1 VFTRHRSA
9 WRRSNRRNRKTQ
21 VAVSVAVAAVAVVAA
36 VAGISL
42 ADQHVESLNQAALG
56 DCLSS
61 GTAQAS
67 GAPAVSAS
75 GAPQNQAASPAPCP
89 SGTANGTAVAAKPAG
104 PRVNVAPNDFANGP
118 IATQQLGDVAT
129 QPVDGAG
136 DAINLNQTPDEAANS
151 GNCTIVVPSNPLT
164 AQGLATPYQLA
175 DGCSMANADQQ
186 AFVEATI
193 LSPNGQ
199 VQVYNPLVITQGT
212 RPAAR
217 PVVPRIPGGS
227 RVIIDFGFNG
237 TNLLLT
243 GPGAVQRSSGCVD
256 ALGQSVIGQVSACGA
271 VPFYNMANQ
280 LIARHILRV
289 PAAGQ
294 AQDGQACLTT
304 RDFALIDQDQSDN
317 VYSKYLLTGDGR
329 TAQATRANQ
338 ARMGNAQL
346 VSNGSDNALLGYFVD
361 PANGCQ
367 PFTRPDATSV
377 NGAQGSQALDEL
389 SARVNQKPHVALIPT
404 NNPMVLVGGAF
415 SIAKTNMYRSLVDQ
429 PLLAANTDPNQVAA
443 AYCMNMV
450 NIAPARDQADANSDG
465 NFTTPVPTVGNNLAT
480 FLGNRLSMSFGN
492 LNCGDF
498 GLTDPTN
505 VTAGDDGVA
514 TAVTYNTAQQQATL
528 PAPQNGNGQNGNGQ
542 NGNGQNGN
550 GQNGNGQNGGPSQG
564 HHHHHRFR
572 SSGM

>member
-1 VFTRHRSA
+1 
-9 WRRSNRRNRKTQ
+9 

-75 GAPQNQAASPAPCP
+75 GAPQSPAASPAPCP
-89 SGTANGTAVAAKPAG
+89 SAAASGAAVAAKPAG
-104 PRVNVAPNDFANGP
+104 PRVKVAPNDFANGP

-129 QPVDGAG
+129 QPVDGNG
-136 DAINLNQTPDEAANS
+136 DAINLNQTADEAADS

-186 AFVEATI
+186 AYVEATI

-217 PVVPRIPGGS
+217 PVVPRIPRGS

-271 VPFYNMANQ
+271 VPFYSLANQ
-280 LIARHILRV
+280 LIARHVLRV
-289 PAAGQ
+289 PQAGT

-317 VYSKYLLTGDGR
+317 VYSKYLLTADGR
-329 TAQATRANQ
+329 TAQATQANQ
-338 ARMGNAQL
+338 ARMGDAQL

-361 PANGCQ
+361 PANGCK
-367 PFTRPDATSV
+367 PYTGPDSTST
-377 NGAQGSQALDEL
+377 NGSQGSQALDEL
-389 SARVNQKPHVALIPT
+389 SARVNQKPHIALIPT

-415 SIAKTNMYRSLVDQ
+415 SLAKTNMYRSLVDQ

-450 NIAPARDQADANSDG
+450 NIAPAHDQADADSDA
-465 NFTTPVPTVGNNLAT
+465 NFTSPVPDVGNNLAT

-514 TAVTYNTAQQQATL
+514 TAVTYSTAQQQATI
-528 PAPQNGNGQNGNGQ
+528 PAPQGNPQNGNGNGNNG
-542 NGNGQNGN
+542 GNGG
-550 GQNGNGQNGGPSQG
+550 NGGPSQG
-564 HHHHHRFR
+564 HGHHHHKFR

>member
-1 VFTRHRSA
+1 MFIRHRSA

-42 ADQHVESLNQAALG
+42 ADQHVESMNQAALG

-67 GAPAVSAS
+67 GAPAVNAS
-75 GAPQNQAASPAPCP
+75 GAPQSPAASPAPCA
-89 SGTANGTAVAAKPAG
+89 SGAASGPAAANPAD
-104 PRVNVAPNDFANGP
+104 PRVNVAPNDFADGP
-118 IATQQLGDVAT
+118 IATRQLGDVAT
-129 QPVDGAG
+129 HPVDGDG
-136 DAINLNQTPDEAANS
+136 NAINLNQTPDEAADS
-151 GNCTIVVPSNPLT
+151 GNCTIVVPRNPLT
-164 AQGLATPYQLA
+164 ARGLATPYQLA
-175 DGCSMANADQQ
+175 DGCTMANGDEQ

-217 PVVPRIPGGS
+217 PVVPRIPRGS

-237 TNLLLT
+237 GNLLLT
-243 GPGAVQRSSGCVD
+243 GPGAAQRSSGCVD

-271 VPFYNMANQ
+271 VPFYNLANR

-289 PAAGQ
+289 PPAGT
-294 AQDGQACLTT
+294 AQDGQPCQTT

-317 VYSKYLLTGDGR
+317 VYSMYLLTADGR
-329 TAQATRANQ
+329 TAQATKGNKA
-338 ARMGNAQL
+338 MLGNAQL

-367 PFTRPDATSV
+367 PFTSQDATSV
-377 NGAQGSQALDEL
+377 NGSQGSQALDEL
-389 SARVNQKPHVALIPT
+389 SARVNQKPHIAMIPP
-404 NNPMVLVGGAF
+404 NNPMVLVGGDY

-429 PLLAANTDPNQVAA
+429 PMLAANTNPSEVAA

-450 NIAPARDQADANSDG
+450 NIAPARDQADYDRDT
-465 NFTTPVPTVGNNLAT
+465 NFDTPVPDVGNNLAT
-480 FLGNRLSMSFGN
+480 FIGNRLSMSFGN

-528 PAPQNGNGQNGNGQ
+528 PASEADPQPGGNGNNG
-542 NGNGQNGN
+542 
-550 GQNGNGQNGGPSQG
+550 SQG
-564 HHHHHRFR
+564 HGRHHHHHHYRR
-572 SSGM
+572 SGM

>member
-1 VFTRHRSA
+1 MFTRHRSA

-21 VAVSVAVAAVAVVAA
+21 VTVSVAVAVVAVAAA

-61 GTAQAS
+61 GAAQAS

-75 GAPQNQAASPAPCP
+75 GAPQNPAASPAPCA
-89 SGTANGTAVAAKPAG
+89 SGAASSPAAAAAKPAG
-104 PRVNVAPNDFANGP
+104 PRVKVAPNDFANGP

-136 DAINLNQTPDEAANS
+136 DAINLNQTPAQAADS
-151 GNCTIVVPSNPLT
+151 GNCTIVVPRNPLT

-175 DGCSMANADQQ
+175 DGCSMANGNQQ

-217 PVVPRIPGGS
+217 PVVPQIPRGS

-243 GPGAVQRSSGCVD
+243 GPGAVQQSSGCVD

-271 VPFYNMANQ
+271 VPFYTLANQ
-280 LIARHILRV
+280 LIARHSLRV
-289 PAAGQ
+289 PAAGR
-294 AQDGQACLTT
+294 AQDGQACQTT

-329 TAQATRANQ
+329 TAQATQANQ

-367 PFTRPDATSV
+367 PFTRPDATSM
-377 NGAQGSQALDEL
+377 NGSQGSQALDEL
-389 SARVNQKPHVALIPT
+389 SARVDQKPHIAMIPT

-429 PLLAANTDPNQVAA
+429 PLLAANTNPNEVAA

-450 NIAPARDQADANSDG
+450 NIAPARDQADMGADANF
-465 NFTTPVPTVGNNLAT
+465 NTPVPAVGNNLAT

-514 TAVTYNTAQQQATL
+514 TAVSYSTAQQQATI
-528 PAPQNGNGQNGNGQ
+528 PAPQGTNPQGG
-542 NGNGQNGN
+542 
-550 GQNGNGQNGGPSQG
+550 NGNGQNGGG
-564 HHHHHRFR
+564 HHHHHKFR

>member
-1 VFTRHRSA
+1 MFTRHRSA

-61 GTAQAS
+61 GAAQAS
-67 GAPAVSAS
+67 GAPAVNAS
-75 GAPQNQAASPAPCP
+75 GAPQSPAASPAPCA
-89 SGTANGTAVAAKPAG
+89 SGAANTPAAAAKQAG
-104 PRVNVAPNDFANGP
+104 PRVNVVPNDFANGP

-129 QPVDGAG
+129 NPVDGAG
-136 DAINLNQTPDEAANS
+136 DAINLNQSPDQAADS
-151 GNCTIVVPSNPLT
+151 GNCTIVVPRNPLT

-175 DGCSMANADQQ
+175 DGCSMANADEQ

-212 RPAAR
+212 RPAVR
-217 PVVPRIPGGS
+217 PVVPRIPRGS

-237 TNLLLT
+237 SNLLLT
-243 GPGAVQRSSGCVD
+243 GPGAVQQSSGCVD

-271 VPFYNMANQ
+271 VPFYTMANQ

-294 AQDGQACLTT
+294 AQDGQACETT

-329 TAQATRANQ
+329 TAQATKANQ

-367 PFTRPDATSV
+367 PFTRQDVTSV
-377 NGAQGSQALDEL
+377 NGSQGSQALDEL
-389 SARVNQKPHVALIPT
+389 SARVNQKPHIAMIPT
-404 NNPMVLVGGAF
+404 NNPMVLVGGGF

-429 PLLAANTDPNQVAA
+429 PLLPANTDPNQVAA

-450 NIAPARDQADANSDG
+450 NIQPARNQADMAADT
-465 NFTTPVPTVGNNLAT
+465 NFNTPVPDVGNNLAT

-528 PAPQNGNGQNGNGQ
+528 PAPQGNGGNGGNGNGGNGNGG
-542 NGNGQNGN
+542 NGNGNG
-550 GQNGNGQNGGPSQG
+550 GNGGPSQG
-564 HHHHHRFR
+564 HGHHHHRFR
-572 SSGM
+572 SSHM

>member
-1 VFTRHRSA
+1 
-9 WRRSNRRNRKTQ
+9 
-21 VAVSVAVAAVAVVAA
+21 VAVVAVVAA
-36 VAGISL
+36 VAGINL
-42 ADQHVESLNQAALG
+42 VDQHESINTTALG
-56 DCLSS
+56 SC
-61 GTAQAS
+61 AS
-67 GAPAVSAS
+67 AGP
-75 GAPQNQAASPAPCP
+75 ASPAANAAQGAAPSAAPSPCP
-89 SGTANGTAVAAKPAG
+89 PGGAAANVDAAAAAPKTAAG

-136 DAINLNQTPDEAANS
+136 EAINLNQTAAQAADS
-151 GNCTIVVPSNPLT
+151 GNCTIVVPRNPLT

-193 LSPNGQ
+193 LAPNGQ

-212 RPAAR
+212 RPAVR
-217 PVVPRIPGGS
+217 PAVPRIAGGS

-271 VPFYNMANQ
+271 VPFYALANQ
-280 LIARHILRV
+280 LIARHALRV
-289 PAAGQ
+289 PAAGK
-294 AQDGQACLTT
+294 AQDGQACETT

-317 VYSKYLLTGDGR
+317 VYSKYLLTADGR
-329 TAQATRANQ
+329 TAQATKANQ
-338 ARMGNAQL
+338 ARLGNAQL

-367 PFTRPDATSV
+367 PFTRPDGTSMT
-377 NGAQGSQALDEL
+377 GSQGSQALDEL
-389 SARVNQKPHVALIPT
+389 SARVNQKPHIAMIPT
-404 NNPMVLVGGAF
+404 NNPMVLVGGGF

-450 NIAPARDQADANSDG
+450 NIQPARNQADMTADANFAS
-465 NFTTPVPTVGNNLAT
+465 PVPDVGNNLAN

-514 TAVTYNTAQQQATL
+514 TAVSYNTAQQQATL
-528 PAPQNGNGQNGNGQ
+528 PAPQGNQNGNGNGNNNGNNDDNN
-542 NGNGQNGN
+542 NGNGNN
-550 GQNGNGQNGGPSQG
+550 NGGASQG
-564 HHHHHRFR
+564 HGRHHRYR
-572 SSGM
+572 YSHM

>member
-1 VFTRHRSA
+1 
-9 WRRSNRRNRKTQ
+9 
-21 VAVSVAVAAVAVVAA
+21 
-36 VAGISL
+36 
-42 ADQHVESLNQAALG
+42 
-56 DCLSS
+56 
-61 GTAQAS
+61 
-67 GAPAVSAS
+67 
-75 GAPQNQAASPAPCP
+75 
-89 SGTANGTAVAAKPAG
+89 
-104 PRVNVAPNDFANGP
+104 
-118 IATQQLGDVAT
+118 
-129 QPVDGAG
+129 
-136 DAINLNQTPDEAANS
+136 
-151 GNCTIVVPSNPLT
+151 VVPRNPLT

-175 DGCSMANADQQ
+175 DGCSMANADEQ

-212 RPAAR
+212 RPAVR
-217 PVVPRIPGGS
+217 PVVPRIPRGS

-237 TNLLLT
+237 SNLLLT

-271 VPFYNMANQ
+271 VPFYTMANQ
-280 LIARHILRV
+280 LIARHVLRV
-289 PAAGQ
+289 PAAGR
-294 AQDGQACLTT
+294 AQDGQACQTT

-329 TAQATRANQ
+329 TAQATKANQ

-367 PFTRPDATSV
+367 PFTRQDTTSV
-377 NGAQGSQALDEL
+377 SGSQGSQALDEL
-389 SARVNQKPHVALIPT
+389 SARVNQKPHIAMIPT
-404 NNPMVLVGGAF
+404 NNPMVLVGGDY

-429 PLLAANTDPNQVAA
+429 PMLPANTNPNEVAA

-450 NIAPARDQADANSDG
+450 NIAPARDQADYGRDT
-465 NFTTPVPTVGNNLAT
+465 NFDTPVPDVGNNLAT
-480 FLGNRLSMSFGN
+480 FIGNRLSMSFGN

-514 TAVTYNTAQQQATL
+514 TAVTYSTAQQQATL
-528 PAPQNGNGQNGNGQ
+528 PASEANPPKDGNGNGHGHGHD
-542 NGNGQNGN
+542 
-550 GQNGNGQNGGPSQG
+550 GPWHG
-564 HHHHHRFR
+564 HHHRFR

>member
-1 VFTRHRSA
+1 MFTRHRSA

-61 GTAQAS
+61 GAAQAS
-67 GAPAVSAS
+67 GAPAVNAS
-75 GAPQNQAASPAPCP
+75 GAPQSPAASPAPCA
-89 SGTANGTAVAAKPAG
+89 SGAASSPAAAAAKPAG
-104 PRVNVAPNDFANGP
+104 PRVKVAPNDFATGP

-129 QPVDGAG
+129 NPVDGAG
-136 DAINLNQTPDEAANS
+136 DAINLNQTPDEAADS
-151 GNCTIVVPSNPLT
+151 GNCTIVVPRNPLT

-175 DGCSMANADQQ
+175 DGCSMANGDQQ

-212 RPAAR
+212 RPAVQ
-217 PVVPRIPGGS
+217 PVVPRIPRGS

-243 GPGAVQRSSGCVD
+243 GPGAVQQSSGCVD

-271 VPFYNMANQ
+271 VPFYTLANQ
-280 LIARHILRV
+280 LIARHSLRV
-289 PAAGQ
+289 PAAGT
-294 AQDGQACLTT
+294 AQDGQACQTT

-329 TAQATRANQ
+329 TAQATQANQ

-377 NGAQGSQALDEL
+377 NGSQGSQALDEL
-389 SARVNQKPHVALIPT
+389 SARVDQKPHIAMIPT

-429 PLLAANTDPNQVAA
+429 PLLAANTNPNEVAA

-450 NIAPARDQADANSDG
+450 NIAPAHDQADYARDT
-465 NFTTPVPTVGNNLAT
+465 NFDTPVPDVGNNLAT

-514 TAVTYNTAQQQATL
+514 TAVTYSTAQQQATI
-528 PAPQNGNGQNGNGQ
+528 PAPQGTNPQGG
-542 NGNGQNGN
+542 
-550 GQNGNGQNGGPSQG
+550 NGNGQNGGG
-564 HHHHHRFR
+564 HHHHHKFR

>member
-42 ADQHVESLNQAALG
+42 ADQHVESMNQAALG

-61 GTAQAS
+61 GAAQAS
-67 GAPAVSAS
+67 GAPAVNAS
-75 GAPQNQAASPAPCP
+75 GAPQSPAASPAPCA
-89 SGTANGTAVAAKPAG
+89 SGAASSPAVAAKQAG
-104 PRVNVAPNDFANGP
+104 PRVKVAANDFANGP

-129 QPVDGAG
+129 NPVDGAG
-136 DAINLNQTPDEAANS
+136 DAINLNQTPDEAADS
-151 GNCTIVVPSNPLT
+151 GNCTIVVPRNPLT

-175 DGCSMANADQQ
+175 DGCSMANGDQQ

-199 VQVYNPLVITQGT
+199 VQVYNPLVVTQGT
-212 RPAAR
+212 RPAVR
-217 PVVPRIPGGS
+217 PVAPRIPRGS

-237 TNLLLT
+237 SNLLLT

-271 VPFYNMANQ
+271 VPFYTLANQ

-289 PAAGQ
+289 PAAGR
-294 AQDGQACLTT
+294 AQDGQACQTT

-317 VYSKYLLTGDGR
+317 VYSMYLLTADGR
-329 TAQATRANQ
+329 TAQATRANK

-377 NGAQGSQALDEL
+377 NGSQGSQALDEL
-389 SARVNQKPHVALIPT
+389 SARVNQRPHIAMIPT
-404 NNPMVLVGGAF
+404 NNPMVLVGGDY

-429 PLLAANTDPNQVAA
+429 PMLPANTNPNEVAA

-450 NIAPARDQADANSDG
+450 NIAPARDQADYGRDT
-465 NFTTPVPTVGNNLAT
+465 NFDTPVPDVGNNLAT
-480 FLGNRLSMSFGN
+480 FIGNRLSMSFGN

-514 TAVTYNTAQQQATL
+514 TAVTYSTAQQQATL
-528 PAPQNGNGQNGNGQ
+528 PASEANPPKDGNGNGNGHGH
-542 NGNGQNGN
+542 GHD
-550 GQNGNGQNGGPSQG
+550 GPWHG
-564 HHHHHRFR
+564 HHHRFR